1 MIFWTLAGFVAGLLV
16 GTMAIRIDFF
26 RDVSILGGVV
36 HDERGG
42 DTQKD
47 KPNCQVTSGSA
58 YGYNIT
64 RNQCSGCKGARW
76 VLGLDQVM
84 YDLHG
89 GIFHHKISTKAFQE
103 YLC

>member
-1 MIFWTLAGFVAGLLV
+1 MIFLTLAGFVAGLLV

-47 KPNCQVTSGSA
+47 KPNCQVTSGSNN
-58 YGYNIT
+58 GYNIT
-64 RNQCSGCKGARW
+64 RGHCSGCEGARS
-76 VLGLDQVM
+76 VCPCALPCAL
-84 YDLHG
+84 L
-89 GIFHHKISTKAFQE
+89 SE
-103 YLC
+103 YPITPTATNI